1 MIMETVQPST
11 FTICHIDT
19 PDGKKFLRKVVRENE
34 SLDSSQAWCCRA
46 HTGTNWKL
54 EFRRTIK
61 GEIGDPERTVTVMT
75 DVEVRVDYKAGEKQS
90 FSDSKP
96 VYLIGCTGIWLN
108 SYDLPVLCNLLR
120 QKNCRVWVTGHAGSS
135 SSSQHGLSF
144 YDLQVKT
151 SDLGGNVHIGNQ
163 TVAVNGRQVISGSV
177 EIK

>member
-19 PDGKKFLRKVVRENE
+19 PDGNKFLRKVVRENE
-34 SLDSSQAWCCRA
+34 SLDSREAWCCRA

-54 EFRRTIK
+54 EFIRTIK
-61 GEIGDPERTVTVMT
+61 CEIGDPERTVTVMT